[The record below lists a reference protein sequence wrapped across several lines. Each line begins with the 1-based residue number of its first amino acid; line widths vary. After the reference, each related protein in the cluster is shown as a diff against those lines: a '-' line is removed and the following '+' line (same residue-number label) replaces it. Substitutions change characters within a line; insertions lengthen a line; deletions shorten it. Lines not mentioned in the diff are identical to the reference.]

1 MMIFPLDISGRGIR
15 RILGTTARPYV
26 VLGRSRSLGR
36 RKAFQPAYS
45 AEAAQ
50 LLLDAQQ
57 PVVLGDALAA
67 GRRAGLDL
75 AGARRDD
82 EVGDGRVLGLAA
94 AMADDRR
101 PAGLL
106 RHLDAVQRLGE
117 RADLVELDQDGVRGA
132 LADALRQALRVGD
145 EEVVADELHVAAEL
159 GVELP
164 PAGPVVLRQAVLD
177 ADDGVLGAPA
187 LPVRDHLLAGQRA
200 PFLREDVLLRSAS

>member
-1 MMIFPLDISGRGIR
+1 MVDSFLDRVSVSGTGLEPYVRLELLPQLGQAEGVPAC
-15 RILGTTARPYV
+15 ILG
-26 VLGRSRSLGR
+26 GS
-36 RKAFQPAYS
+36 
-45 AEAAQ
+45 AQ

-57 PVVLGDALAA
+57 SVVLRDALAA
-67 GRRAGLDL
+67 GGRAGLDL

-82 EVGDGRVLGLAA
+82 EVGDGRVFGLAA

-106 RHLDAVQRLGE
+106 RHRDGVQRLGQG
-117 RADLVELDQDGVRGA
+117 ADLVELDQDGVRGA
-132 LADALRQALRVGD
+132 LADALGQALRVGD
-145 EEVVADELHVAAEL
+145 EEVVADELDVAAEL

-187 LPVRDHLLAGQRA
+187 LPVGDQLLAAQGA
-200 PFLREDVLLRSAS
+200 PFFRPGRTCFESAS